1 MKRAGSR
8 TNSAST
14 IPRQK
19 PLVTTR
25 FRPPTPR
32 GTLIQRPHLLQ
43 TLRETLSRKLALV
56 YGPAGFGKT
65 TLATQWYAELRAAG
79 TSAAWLQVDAADND
93 LNRFL
98 LYLVEAVRS
107 AEPDMGEGLRELV
120 EANPDSASDFVIDTL
135 VNDLSVHDDH
145 FVLFLDD
152 WHLVR
157 EAQVHE
163 ALQLLL
169 SRSPANLHVV
179 VTSRTRTGVP
189 LARLRVQNELVEID
203 ASRLRFDY
211 EESRT
216 YLSDVKALDLPPED
230 LMALWRSTEGWAAA
244 LQLASLSLRESGNH
258 ERILQWTSGASND
271 ISEYL
276 AENVVDNLPPDQV
289 RFMLE
294 TSILERLSGGLCA
307 AVTGKKDSHAR
318 LEALERQEMFLLPLD
333 EEREWFRYHHL
344 FARFLQRRLQKQS
357 PERIKPLHLA
367 ASEWFASHGYTTD
380 AVKHALLAENTD
392 RAVELVERHAMSLVE
407 HSHMATLLNLVK
419 QLPRTALFDRPRMQ
433 MAIAWAASLT
443 HRRQEAVEALW
454 HVERL
459 AQTMPAPGKQLLLDE
474 AKVARA
480 CNNLYGDQMEGVQK
494 LVQPCLS
501 KADRFSPW
509 AVAVAANILAY
520 CHLRAGEFDK
530 VAPLMLW
537 ARAYHDRCEGIFAA
551 VYGRCFNGL
560 AARSAGRL
568 SEAREMFAD
577 AVDLA
582 ARTAGRQSHAARLS
596 GALLGQLLYEQNDL
610 ARAERLVSESRVL
623 GFEGG
628 AVDFYVATYLADSR
642 LKSLKGSTEEALAIL
657 QEGEDTARALS
668 LHRLDVAVACERVRV
683 RLEAGDVRGAE
694 QVLGEID
701 ARQGSNGTALALHDE
716 VQATIAMAKARLL
729 CARGT
734 AGLAAGLLNTQL
746 ETARRTGRRYLELN
760 LRIQLA
766 VALELDGQTA
776 DAEDTLLA
784 VVNEAV
790 PLGMVRSFL
799 DEGAPLVAILER
811 VRDRARR
818 RGGGEAASEAGTGPF
833 NAIAQRLLAA
843 ARHPEHGMRGPA
855 GPGARV
861 SELTTRETE
870 VLKLLEQGRSNKEI
884 ARALSISVDTVKWFL
899 KNIFTKL
906 GVSTRAQAVSES
918 RRQDLFR
925 DKT

>member
-1 MKRAGSR
+1 M
-8 TNSAST
+8 
-14 IPRQK
+14 
-19 PLVTTR
+19 
-25 FRPPTPR
+25 
-32 GTLIQRPHLLQ
+32 
-43 TLRETLSRKLALV
+43 
-56 YGPAGFGKT
+56 
-65 TLATQWYAELRAAG
+65 
-79 TSAAWLQVDAADND
+79 
-93 LNRFL
+93 
-98 LYLVEAVRS
+98 
-107 AEPDMGEGLRELV
+107 
-120 EANPDSASDFVIDTL
+120 
-135 VNDLSVHDDH
+135 
-145 FVLFLDD
+145 LF
-152 WHLVR
+152 
-157 EAQVHE
+157 
-163 ALQLLL
+163 
-169 SRSPANLHVV
+169 
-179 VTSRTRTGVP
+179 
-189 LARLRVQNELVEID
+189 
-203 ASRLRFDY
+203 
-211 EESRT
+211 
-216 YLSDVKALDLPPED
+216 
-230 LMALWRSTEGWAAA
+230 
-244 LQLASLSLRESGNH
+244 
-258 ERILQWTSGASND
+258 
-271 ISEYL
+271 
-276 AENVVDNLPPDQV
+276 
-289 RFMLE
+289 
-294 TSILERLSGGLCA
+294 
-307 AVTGKKDSHAR
+307 
-318 LEALERQEMFLLPLD
+318 EALERQEMFLLPLD

-344 FARFLQRRLQKQS
+344 FARFLQRRLQKHF
-357 PERIKPLHLA
+357 PERLKPLHLA
-367 ASEWFASHGYTTD
+367 ASEWFAAHGHTTD
-380 AVKHALLAENTD
+380 AVHHALLAEDTA
-392 RAVELVERHAMSLVE
+392 RAVELVERDAMSLVE
-407 HSHMATLLNLVK
+407 HSHMSTLLNLVK
-419 QLPRTALFDRPRMQ
+419 QLPRTALFDRPRLQ
-433 MAIAWAASLT
+433 MAIAWATCLT

-459 AQTMPAPGKQLLLDE
+459 AQSEPPAKRQLLLDE

-480 CNNLYGDQMEGVQK
+480 CNNLYGDHVEGIEP
-494 LVQPCLS
+494 LVEPCLS
-501 KADRFSPW
+501 TADRFSPW
-509 AVAVAANILAY
+509 AVAVAANIKAY

-537 ARAYHDRCEGIFAA
+537 ARTYHDGSEGVFAA

-560 AARSAGRL
+560 AARDAGRL
-568 SEAREMFAD
+568 SEARDMFAD
-577 AVDLA
+577 AVDVA
-582 ARTAGRQSHAARLS
+582 SRTAGRQSHATRLS

-610 ARAERLVSESRVL
+610 ARAERLVGESRVL

-628 AVDFYVATYLADSR
+628 AVEFYIATYLSSSR
-642 LKSLKGSTEEALAIL
+642 LLSHKGNSEEALAIL

-668 LHRLDVAVACERVRV
+668 LHRLGVAVACERVRV

-701 ARQGSNGTALALHDE
+701 ARQGSNGAALAQHDE

-734 AGLAAGLLNTQL
+734 AGLAVGLLNTQL
-746 ETARRTGRRYLELN
+746 EAARRTGRRYLELH

-776 DAEDTLLA
+776 EAEDTLLA

-818 RGGGEAASEAGTGPF
+818 RGGDAASSESGPGSF

-855 GPGARV
+855 GTGARV

-870 VLKLLEQGRSNKEI
+870 VLKFLEQGRSNKEI

>member
-1 MKRAGSR
+1 MKKAGSR
-8 TNSAST
+8 TSNAAT
-14 IPRQK
+14 ILRQK

-32 GTLIQRPHLLQ
+32 GSLIERPSLLH
-43 TLRETLSRKLALV
+43 TLRETLSRKLALI

-65 TLATQWYAELRAAG
+65 TLATQWHAELRAAG
-79 TSAAWLQVDAADND
+79 TSTAWLAVDASDND

-107 AEPDMGEGLRELV
+107 AEPDMGEGLRELI

-157 EAQVHE
+157 EAPVHE

-169 SRSPANLHVV
+169 ARSPANLHVV
-179 VTSRTRTGVP
+179 VASRTRTGVP

-216 YLSDVKALDLPPED
+216 YLTDVKSLDLPPED

-244 LQLASLSLRESGNH
+244 LQLASLSLREAGDH
-258 ERILQWTSGASND
+258 ERILHWTSGASND

-276 AENVVDNLPPDQV
+276 AENVVDNLPADQV

-294 TSILERLSGGLCA
+294 TSILERLSGELCA

-344 FARFLQRRLQKQS
+344 FARFLQRRLQKQM
-357 PERIKPLHLA
+357 PERLKPLHLA
-367 ASEWFASHGYTTD
+367 ASEWFASHGQTTD
-380 AVKHALLAENTD
+380 AVKHALLADETA
-392 RAVELVERHAMSLVE
+392 RAVDLVERDAMSLVE
-407 HSHMATLLNLVK
+407 HSHMSTLLNLVK
-419 QLPRTALFDRPRMQ
+419 QLPRTALFDRPRLQ
-433 MAIAWAASLT
+433 MAIAWAACLT

-459 AQTMPAPGKQLLLDE
+459 AQAEPPARRQMLLDE
-474 AKVARA
+474 AKVASA
-480 CNNLYGDQMEGVQK
+480 CNSLYADEIEGIEK
-494 LVQPCLS
+494 LVQPCLA
-501 KADRFSPW
+501 KADRFSAW

-520 CHLRAGEFDK
+520 CHLRAGDFDK
-530 VAPLMLW
+530 VAPLILW
-537 ARAYHDRCEGIFAA
+537 ARAYHDSSEGIFAA

-568 SEAREMFAD
+568 SDAREMFAD
-577 AVDLA
+577 AVEVA
-582 ARTAGRQSHAARLS
+582 ARTAGRQSYAARLS

-628 AVDFYVATYLADSR
+628 AIEFYIATFLSSSR
-642 LKSLKGSTEEALAIL
+642 LLSHKGKTEEALAIL

-668 LHRLDVAVACERVRV
+668 LHRLGVAVACERVRV
-683 RLEAGDVRGAE
+683 RLESGDVRGAE

-701 ARQGSNGTALALHDE
+701 ALQGSNGLAMAPHDE
-716 VQATIAMAKARLL
+716 TQATVAMAKARLL

-734 AGLAAGLLNTQL
+734 AGLAMGLLNTHL
-746 ETARRTGRRYLELN
+746 ETARRTGHRLLELQ
-760 LRIQLA
+760 LRILLA
-766 VALELDGQTA
+766 VALELDGQATE
-776 DAEDTLLA
+776 AEDALLS

-799 DEGAPLVAILER
+799 DEGAPLMGILER
-811 VRDRARR
+811 ARDRARR
-818 RGGGEAASEAGTGPF
+818 RGGDAASDLASGSF

-843 ARHPEHGMRGPA
+843 SRHPEHGMRGPA

-925 DKT
+925 AKT